1 MNIKEIFQ
9 QGIKEFKRRSELR
22 KKKRLLRQK
31 EILYTQQLTLL
42 GKKAWESRID
52 LTAYGNLKDIISTTQ
67 DQHQGLKTQLE
78 QLEKQKQETEAKRKQ
93 ENDSF
98 EARKKEVEEKK
109 KEVDFRLEKEKK
121 VLKGAQK
128 ESDNAKN
135 RLNHIPKEE
144 EQLKQKAAD
153 ADTSDIERTEIQKK
167 LDAFVLE
174 KEGLD
179 KKIKDAEVTIK
190 NSNEKIM
197 PIEEESKKLQ
207 TEIND
212 IRAEQ
217 KEVIEKLD
225 QSLSE
230 TRSKINDSNN
240 KMSELNKEQDGYFE
254 QLGEKLAA
262 AGVGDEAVSAE
273 FANVRTSEK
282 DMADIKV
289 NIDQLDQA
297 ETPVSRRA
305 LWTMLG
311 LMFAS
316 VVVIILVIILL
327 FTLFG
332 PGDKTKD
339 TGIETTTPAAVSE
352 AQKSLPPAVAETIEK
367 YKQRIAETGKEE
379 KDETGDKPMTMEE
392 AMEKMKT
399 VTGEIKKQS
408 EQIQGKEIV
417 VSDKTALMTALPD
430 ISGWTR
436 EEPQYQKGS
445 FGQLE
450 TSTIRTTYTGP
461 DSQKIKISITDTASA
476 SVALQTW
483 RIIFQMN
490 LSREDERGYQK
501 ITTVNNIPVI
511 EKYDKESQEA
521 NLNFIVKDRYMVELK
536 SQGKDSMSLLKNL
549 IPQLNLSALQ

>member
-9 QGIKEFKRRSELR
+9 QGIKEFKRRSALN

-31 EILYTQQLTLL
+31 EKLYTQQLTAL

-52 LTAYGNLKDIISTTQ
+52 ITAYGNLKDIISTTQ
-67 DQHQGLKTQLE
+67 EHHQELRTQLE
-78 QLEKQKQETEAKRKQ
+78 QLEKQRQETEAKRKQ

-98 EARKKEVEEKK
+98 ESRRKEVEEKK
-109 KEVDFRLEKEKK
+109 KEVDFRLDKEKK

-153 ADTSDIERTEIQKK
+153 ADTSNIERAEIQKK

-179 KKIKDAEVTIK
+179 KKIKDAEETIK
-190 NSNEKIM
+190 NTNEKIT

-207 TEIND
+207 NEIND

-217 KEVIEKLD
+217 KEVIGKLD

-230 TRSKINDSNN
+230 TREKINDCN
-240 KMSELNKEQDGYFE
+240 KKLGELHKEQDGYFE
-254 QLGEKLAA
+254 QLGEKLAV
-262 AGVGDEAVSAE
+262 AGIGDEAVSAE
-273 FANVRTSEK
+273 FAEVRTTEK

-289 NIDQLDQA
+289 NIDQLDQE
-297 ETPVSRRA
+297 ETPNSRRA
-305 LWTMLG
+305 FWTMIG
-311 LMFAS
+311 LMIAS

-327 FTLFG
+327 STLFG
-332 PGDKTKD
+332 PGDKTND
-339 TGIETTTPAAVSE
+339 TGINTTTPPAVSE
-352 AQKSLPPAVAETIEK
+352 AQKSLPSPVAETIEK
-367 YKQRIAETGKEE
+367 YKQRIAETTKKE
-379 KDETGDKPMTMEE
+379 KGETGDKPMTMEE

-417 VSDKTALMTALPD
+417 VSDKTTLMAVLPT
-430 ISGWTR
+430 INGWTR

-445 FGQLE
+445 FAQLE

-483 RIIFQMN
+483 KIIFQMN
-490 LSREDERGYQK
+490 LTREDEKGYQK

-511 EKYDKESQEA
+511 EKYDKQSQEVS
-521 NLNFIVKDRYMVELK
+521 LGFIVKDRYMVELE
-536 SQGKDSMSLLKNL
+536 SRGKDSMSLLKNL
-549 IPQLNLSALQ
+549 ISQLHLSKLQ

>member
-9 QGIKEFKRRSELR
+9 QGMNEFKRRSALR
-22 KKKRLLRQK
+22 KTKRLLWQK
-31 EILYTQQLTLL
+31 EKLYSQQLTSL

-52 LTAYGNLKDIISTTQ
+52 ITTYGTLKDIISTTQ
-67 DQHQGLKTQLE
+67 EQHEGLRTQLE
-78 QLEKQKQETEAKRKQ
+78 QLEKQRQETEDKRKQ
-93 ENDSF
+93 ENDTF
-98 EARKKEVEEKK
+98 ESRRKEVEEKK
-109 KEVDFRLEKEKK
+109 KEVDFRLDKEKK

-144 EQLKQKAAD
+144 EQLKQKTAD
-153 ADTSDIERTEIQKK
+153 ADTSNIERAEIQKK

-179 KKIKDAEVTIK
+179 KKIKDAEDTIK
-190 NSNEKIM
+190 NTNEKIT

-207 TEIND
+207 NEIND

-217 KEVIEKLD
+217 KEVIGKLD

-230 TRSKINDSNN
+230 TRGKINDCNN
-240 KMSELNKEQDGYFE
+240 KLGELNKEQDGYFE

-262 AGVGDEAVSAE
+262 AGIGDEAVSAE
-273 FANVRTSEK
+273 FAEVRTTEK
-282 DMADIKV
+282 NMADIKV
-289 NIDQLDQA
+289 NIDQLDQE
-297 ETPVSRRA
+297 ETSTSRRA
-305 LWTMLG
+305 FLTMIG
-311 LMFAS
+311 LIIAS

-327 FTLFG
+327 STLSG
-332 PGDKTKD
+332 PGDKT
-339 TGIETTTPAAVSE
+339 TTPPSVSE
-352 AQKSLPPAVAETIEK
+352 AQKSLPSPVAETIEK
-367 YKQRIAETGKEE
+367 YKQRIAETTKKD

-392 AMEKMKT
+392 AMEKMKN

-417 VSDKTALMTALPD
+417 VSDKTALMAVLPT
-430 ISGWTR
+430 INGWTR

-445 FGQLE
+445 FAQLE

-483 RIIFQMN
+483 RIIFRMN
-490 LSREDERGYQK
+490 LAREDERGYQK

-511 EKYDKESQEA
+511 EKYDKQSEEVS
-521 NLNFIVKDRYMVELK
+521 LGFIIKDRYMVELE
-536 SQGKDSMSLLKNL
+536 SRGKDSVSLLKNL
-549 IPQLNLSALQ
+549 LPQLNLSKLE

>member
-9 QGIKEFKRRSELR
+9 QGMNEFKRRSALR
-22 KKKRLLRQK
+22 KTKRLLWQK
-31 EILYTQQLTLL
+31 EKLYSQQLTSL

-52 LTAYGNLKDIISTTQ
+52 ITTYGTLKDIISTTQ
-67 DQHQGLKTQLE
+67 EQHEGLRTQLE
-78 QLEKQKQETEAKRKQ
+78 QLEKQRQETEDKRKQ
-93 ENDSF
+93 ENDTF
-98 EARKKEVEEKK
+98 ESRRKEVEEKK
-109 KEVDFRLEKEKK
+109 KEVDSRLDKEKK

-153 ADTSDIERTEIQKK
+153 ADTSNIERAEIQKK

-174 KEGLD
+174 KEVLD
-179 KKIKDAEVTIK
+179 KKIKDAEETIK
-190 NSNEKIM
+190 NTNEKIT

-207 TEIND
+207 NQIND

-217 KEVIEKLD
+217 KEVIGKLD
-225 QSLSE
+225 QSLAE
-230 TRSKINDSNN
+230 TREKINDCN
-240 KMSELNKEQDGYFE
+240 KKLGVLNKEQDAYFE
-254 QLGEKLAA
+254 QLGERLAA

-273 FANVRTSEK
+273 FAEVRTTEK

-289 NIDQLDQA
+289 NIDQLDQE
-297 ETPVSRRA
+297 ETPTSRRSF
-305 LWTMLG
+305 WTMISLVI
-311 LMFAS
+311 AS

-327 FTLFG
+327 STLFG
-332 PGDKTKD
+332 PGDKTND
-339 TGIETTTPAAVSE
+339 TGINTTTPPAVSE
-352 AQKSLPPAVAETIEK
+352 AQKSLPSPVAETIEK
-367 YKQRIAETGKEE
+367 YKQRIAETTKKE

-417 VSDKTALMTALPD
+417 AADKAALTAALPD
-430 ISGWTR
+430 VSGWTR

-445 FGQLE
+445 FAQLE
-450 TSTIRTTYTGP
+450 TSTIRTTYTAP

-490 LSREDERGYQK
+490 LAREDERGYQK

-511 EKYDKESQEA
+511 EKYDKQSDEVS
-521 NLNFIVKDRYMVELK
+521 LGFIVKDRYMVELE
-536 SQGKDSMSLLKNL
+536 SRGKDSVSLLKNL
-549 IPQLNLSALQ
+549 LPQLDLSKLE

>member
-9 QGIKEFKRRSELR
+9 QGIKEFKRRSALS
-22 KKKRLLRQK
+22 KKKRLLGQK
-31 EILYTQQLTLL
+31 EKLYAQQLTSL

-52 LTAYGNLKDIISTTQ
+52 ITAYGSLKGIISTTQ
-67 DQHQGLKTQLE
+67 EQHEGLKNQLE
-78 QLEKQKQETEAKRKQ
+78 QLEKQKQETEDKRKQ

-98 EARKKEVEEKK
+98 EARRKEVEEKK
-109 KEVDFRLEKEKK
+109 KEVDFRLDKEKK

-128 ESDNAKN
+128 ELDDAKN

-144 EQLKQKAAD
+144 EQLKQKTTD
-153 ADTSDIERTEIQKK
+153 ADTSDIERAEIQKK

-174 KEGLD
+174 KEALD
-179 KKIKDAEVTIK
+179 KKIKDAEDAIK
-190 NSNEKIM
+190 NSTEKIT
-197 PIEEESKKLQ
+197 PTEEESKKLQ
-207 TEIND
+207 NEIND

-217 KEVIEKLD
+217 KEVIGKLE
-225 QSLSE
+225 QLLSE
-230 TRSKINDSNN
+230 TRGKINDCNN
-240 KMSELNKEQDGYFE
+240 KMNELNKEQDGYFE

-262 AGVGDEAVSAE
+262 AGIGDEAVSAE
-273 FANVRTSEK
+273 FTNVRTTEK

-297 ETPVSRRA
+297 ETPGSRRA

-311 LMFAS
+311 IMLAS
-316 VVVIILVIILL
+316 VAVIILVIILL
-327 FTLFG
+327 FTLSG
-332 PGDKTKD
+332 SGDKTKD
-339 TGIETTTPAAVSE
+339 TGIKTTTPAAVSE
-352 AQKSLPPAVAETIEK
+352 AKKSLPPPVAETIEK
-367 YKQRIAETGKEE
+367 YKQRIAETGKKE

-392 AMEKMKT
+392 AMEKMKA

-417 VSDKTALMTALPD
+417 VSDKAALMAALPD

-445 FGQLE
+445 FAQLE
-450 TSTIRTTYTGP
+450 TSTIRSTYTGP

-490 LSREDERGYQK
+490 LNREDERGYQK

-521 NLNFIVKDRYMVELK
+521 SLDFIVKDRYMVELE
-536 SQGKDSMSLLKNL
+536 SRGKESMSLLKNL
-549 IPQLNLSALQ
+549 IPQFNLSGLQ